1 MRILGGVA
9 AFMICVLWGT
19 NRAAVLAISQ
29 KIMSRFSRDIYTLA
43 DEMEY
48 RPQDIR
54 NIADKLSSGQLGGFW
69 RVFAENIPTSASG
82 EQAWKQAMKAYA
94 EFSVLGARERML
106 IAEAGGA
113 MGVPDL
119 RGSVSALRHLG
130 RRAEMYA
137 DELEKQRRSKGT
149 MYQKLG
155 LLCGLA
161 VMLLIV

>member
-1 MRILGGVA
+1 MKILGGMA
-9 AFMICVLWGT
+9 ALMICVLWGT

-29 KIMSRFSRDIYTLA
+29 RIMKKFSGDICALA

-48 RPQDIR
+48 RPRDIR

-69 RVFAENIPTSASG
+69 RIFANNIATAASG

-94 EFSVLGARERML
+94 EFSVLGVRERML
-106 IAEAGGA
+106 IAEAGNA

-137 DELEKQRRSKGT
+137 DELEEQRRSKGT